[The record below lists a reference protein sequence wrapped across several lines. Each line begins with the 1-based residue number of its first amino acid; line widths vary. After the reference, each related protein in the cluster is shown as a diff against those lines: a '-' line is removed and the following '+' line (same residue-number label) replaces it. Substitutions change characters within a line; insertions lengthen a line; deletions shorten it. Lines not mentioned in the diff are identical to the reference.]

1 MVNKD
6 TVKLLSDLSLTMFSK
21 NFFGIYHGAI
31 STKLDQHNFIINTS
45 DAIFDRMDEKS
56 FCTLNINK
64 QDYRWN
70 IASIESHIHATIY
83 TNIHEAKY
91 IAFGM
96 PVYTTAYT
104 FEHDKIIFEDF
115 FGKTTFGEIK
125 IYNPGDFSTWYKRN
139 ALEITKYLKESQNN
153 IMVIK
158 SCFSKEIFKN
168 YFVMFKCVCCCINR
182 HSKCYIFCF
191 MDICIDCCVDM

>member
-1 MVNKD
+1 MLDQD
-6 TVKLLSDLSLTMFSK
+6 TVKILADLSLTMFSK

-31 STKLDQHNFIINTS
+31 STKQDEHSFMINTR

-56 FCTLNINK
+56 FCSLNINK

-70 IASIESHIHATIY
+70 IASMESDIHATIY
-83 TNIHEAKY
+83 ANIHEAKY

-96 PVYTTAYT
+96 PIYTTAYT
-104 FEHDKIIFEDF
+104 LNHNKIVLEDF
-115 FGKTTFGEIK
+115 FGKTTFGEIT

-158 SCFSKEIFKN
+158 GIGTYVYDRDIHELVKKIAILENSCRLLSIKSSFN
-168 YFVMFKCVCCCINR
+168 
-182 HSKCYIFCF
+182 
-191 MDICIDCCVDM
+191 